1 MWNYAFIDWQNLYRW
16 TQIEWW
22 SIDFQKFRK
31 YLSDKYKIEKAYY
44 FIWFS
49 QNNNIWLYQNLQNA
63 WFIVVFKQQSLLL
76 ETNKKWN
83 VDSDLV
89 FYTMKSLIDDVNDFD
104 KIILVSWDWDF
115 KILVDYLLEKNRFL
129 KVLFPCKKYAS
140 SLYKKLWNHY
150 FSHLS
155 DVKSYISF

>member
-1 MWNYAFIDWQNLYRW
+1 M
-16 TQIEWW
+16 
-22 SIDFQKFRK
+22 
-31 YLSDKYKIEKAYY
+31 
-44 FIWFS
+44 
-49 QNNNIWLYQNLQNA
+49 
-63 WFIVVFKQQSLLL
+63 LL

-89 FYTMKSLIDDVNDFD
+89 FYTMKSLIDDVHNFD
-104 KIILVSWDWDF
+104 KIILVSWNWDF

-155 DVKSYISF
+155 DIKKYISF

>member
-1 MWNYAFIDWQNLYRW
+1 MWNYAFVDWQNLYRW

-49 QNNNIWLYQNLQNA
+49 QSNNIWLYQNLQNA
-63 WFIVVFKQQSLLL
+63 WFIVIFKQQSLLL

-89 FYTMKSLIDDVNDFD
+89 FYTMKSLIDDVNKFD

-115 KILVDYLLEKNRFL
+115 KILVDYL
-129 KVLFPCKKYAS
+129 
-140 SLYKKLWNHY
+140 
-150 FSHLS
+150 
-155 DVKSYISF
+155 